1 MMTMMM
7 EEDGSKNKNK
17 NNNDHMMMIR
27 GYRGGGGGALAA
39 APFVVKTYRM
49 VNEPSTDAVIAWGK
63 ENNSFVVVDPFV
75 FSQTL
80 LPAHFKHNNFSSF
93 VRQLNT
99 YGFRK
104 VDPDRWEF
112 AHASFL
118 RGQTHL
124 LRQIARRNS
133 GGGGGGGGSNSSSS
147 ACCSSSSSSS
157 STTTSTGWGVNGKKK
172 KKMMMTTTMEE
183 GDEAAVAEEVVRL
196 KQEQKAIEE
205 RVARMWRRV
214 QETERRPRQMLEFL
228 FKLVGDPQ
236 LLPRLIVGPG
246 PTPPPPPPPAA
257 APATATAAVPECG
270 GGGGGEKRA
279 RRLRELEA
287 DREARPGVAGL
298 CSWPLDS
305 EGAAA
310 GGFYDRRG
318 EDELISAVDQP
329 VGFLYGGDGGDYGGV
344 VDGGGSSG
352 GGFYPYAF
360 PVGNGY

>member
-1 MMTMMM
+1 MTMMM

-147 ACCSSSSSSS
+147 ACCSSSSSS
-157 STTTSTGWGVNGKKK
+157 TGWGVNGKKK

-205 RVARMWRRV
+205 RVARMWRRL

-246 PTPPPPPPPAA
+246 HPPLPLLLLQPLPLLPPPSPSAAAAAGRSGRGGCVSWRRIGRPARGLRGFVPGRWIPRGRPPAA
-257 APATATAAVPECG
+257 FTIAV
-270 GGGGGEKRA
+270 A
-279 RRLRELEA
+279 RM
-287 DREARPGVAGL
+287 
-298 CSWPLDS
+298 S
-305 EGAAA
+305 
-310 GGFYDRRG
+310 
-318 EDELISAVDQP
+318 
-329 VGFLYGGDGGDYGGV
+329 
-344 VDGGGSSG
+344 
-352 GGFYPYAF
+352 
-360 PVGNGY
+360 